1 MAILKYKL
9 VESAGM
15 PNYIFDASGFRHP
28 TEISSDPQTFW
39 AVGIGLGGG
48 TILTHAELL
57 TFVQEIHA
65 IHPYITDDRVDP
77 SEVGPN
83 EIREMTD
90 AEVETMVSDWC
101 IEKAHTD
108 PDGR

>member
-9 VESAGM
+9 VAREEMPRYILDAG
-15 PNYIFDASGFRHP
+15 GFRHP
-28 TEISSDPQTFW
+28 TAISTDPDTFW
-39 AVGIGLGGG
+39 AVGIGIGGG

-65 IHPYITDDRVDP
+65 IQSYRTKVDP
-77 SEVGPN
+77 SDIENPI
-83 EIREMTD
+83 EMRDMTD

-101 IEKAHTD
+101 IEKAHTN

>member
-9 VESAGM
+9 IEKEGM
-15 PNYIFDASGFRHP
+15 PPYIFDAAGFRNP
-28 TEISSDPQTFW
+28 TEISSDPLTFW

-48 TILTHAELL
+48 TLLTHAELL

-65 IHPYITDDRVDP
+65 ILPYATQVDP
-77 SEVGPN
+77 DAKENPV
-83 EIREMTD
+83 EMRDMTD

-101 IEKAHTD
+101 IEKSHTNS
-108 PDGR
+108 DGR

>member
-9 VESAGM
+9 VAREEQ
-15 PNYIFDASGFRHP
+15 PRYIFDAPSFRHP

-48 TILTHAELL
+48 TLLTHAELL

-65 IHPYITDDRVDP
+65 IQPYRTQVDP
-77 SEVGPN
+77 SDIGNPIEM
-83 EIREMTD
+83 RDMTD

-101 IEKAHTD
+101 IEKAHTNL
-108 PDGR
+108 DGR

>member
-15 PNYIFDASGFRHP
+15 PHYIFDAGGFRHP
-28 TEISSDPQTFW
+28 TEISSDPATFW

-48 TILTHAELL
+48 TLLTHAELL

-65 IHPYITDDRVDP
+65 VEPFRTPNPD
-77 SEVGPN
+77 SED
-83 EIREMTD
+83 MTD

-101 IEKAHTD
+101 IEKAHTN

>member
-9 VESAGM
+9 VAREEQ
-15 PNYIFDASGFRHP
+15 PWYIFDLPSFRHP

-48 TILTHAELL
+48 TLLTHAELL
-57 TFVQEIHA
+57 TFVQEIHT
-65 IHPYITDDRVDP
+65 IHPFMTQVDP
-77 SEVGPN
+77 DARDNPIEM
-83 EIREMTD
+83 RDMTD

-101 IEKAHTD
+101 IEKAHTN

>member
-9 VESAGM
+9 VAREEQ
-15 PNYIFDASGFRHP
+15 PRYIFDAPRFRHP
-28 TEISSDPQTFW
+28 TEISSDPPTFW

-48 TILTHAELL
+48 TLLTHAELL
-57 TFVQEIHA
+57 TFVQEIHGIEA
-65 IHPYITDDRVDP
+65 YKINVDP
-77 SEVGPN
+77 SATGNPQEV
-83 EIREMTD
+83 RDMTD

-101 IEKAHTD
+101 IEKAHTN